1 MRMPLKTTSVLAA
14 LLLVLCLTSCA
25 ERITAPPEPIVL
37 LPPES
42 VFKTCEVPT
51 LQGDT
56 WGDIGSH
63 ALALQTALSICAGQV
78 ATLNQWRVAVEE
90 KQNGRQTAQ

>member
-1 MRMPLKTTSVLAA
+1 MRSKTMSAPVA

-25 ERITAPPEPIVL
+25 RPTLQPPAPIIL

-42 VFKTCEVPT
+42 VFKRCEQPT

-56 WGDIGSH
+56 WGDIGSYT
-63 ALALQTALSICAGQV
+63 LQLQTALSICAGQV
-78 ATLNQWRVAVEE
+78 DTLNQWRTSV
-90 KQNGRQTAQ
+90 GISP

>member
-1 MRMPLKTTSVLAA
+1 MTSVVGA
-14 LLLVLCLTSCA
+14 LLLPLLLASCA
-25 ERITAPPEPIVL
+25 EQTPPPPAPIML

-42 VFKTCEVPT
+42 VFTPCEQPK

-78 ATLNQWRVAVEE
+78 ATLNQWREAAGR
-90 KQNGRQTAQ
+90 KQ

>member
-1 MRMPLKTTSVLAA
+1 MTIAPAA
-14 LLLVLCLTSCA
+14 LLLVLFLASCA
-25 ERITAPPEPIVL
+25 ERTPPPPAPLVL

-42 VFKTCEVPT
+42 VFTPCEQPK

-63 ALALQTALSICAGQV
+63 ALALQTALSICADRV
-78 ATLNQWRVAVEE
+78 RVLNQWKATLRS
-90 KQNGRQTAQ
+90 KL

>member
-1 MRMPLKTTSVLAA
+1 MPLKMTSAPAA
-14 LLLVLCLTSCA
+14 LLLVLFLASCA
-25 ERITAPPEPIVL
+25 ERTPPPPPPAPLVL

-42 VFKTCEVPT
+42 VFNPCEQPK

-56 WGDIGSH
+56 WGNIGSH

-78 ATLNQWRVAVEE
+78 ATLNQWRAAAGR
-90 KQNGRQTAQ
+90 KQ

>member
-1 MRMPLKTTSVLAA
+1 MNAPAA

-25 ERITAPPEPIVL
+25 ERVPQPPEPIVL

-42 VFKTCEVPT
+42 VFKPCEQPT

-56 WGDIGSH
+56 WGDIGSYT
-63 ALALQTALSICAGQV
+63 LQLQTALSICAGQV
-78 ATLNQWRVAVEE
+78 ATLNQWRA
-90 KQNGRQTAQ
+90 TAIK

>member
-1 MRMPLKTTSVLAA
+1 MTSVVGA
-14 LLLVLCLTSCA
+14 LLLPLLLASCA
-25 ERITAPPEPIVL
+25 ERTPPPPAPIVL

-42 VFKTCEVPT
+42 VFTPCEQPK

-78 ATLNQWRVAVEE
+78 ATLNQWREAA
-90 KQNGRQTAQ
+90 GRNQ

>member
-1 MRMPLKTTSVLAA
+1 MTSVVGA
-14 LLLVLCLTSCA
+14 LLLPLLLASCT
-25 ERITAPPEPIVL
+25 ERTPPPAPIVL

-42 VFKTCEVPT
+42 VFTPCEQPK

-63 ALALQTALSICAGQV
+63 ALALQIALSICAGRV
-78 ATLNQWRVAVEE
+78 DTLNQWREVAGR
-90 KQNGRQTAQ
+90 KQ

>member
-1 MRMPLKTTSVLAA
+1 MHLKAINVAI
-14 LLLVLCLTSCA
+14 VLCLPLLLTSCSK
-25 ERITAPPEPIVL
+25 TLPPAPQQVVL

-42 VFKTCEVPT
+42 VFIPCEQPT

-63 ALALQTALSICAGQV
+63 ALALQTALSICASQV
-78 ATLNQWRVAVEE
+78 DTLNQWRESA
-90 KQNGRQTAQ
+90 GR

>member
-1 MRMPLKTTSVLAA
+1 MTSVVGA
-14 LLLVLCLTSCA
+14 LLLPLLLASCA
-25 ERITAPPEPIVL
+25 EQTSPPPAPIVL
-37 LPPES
+37 FPPES
-42 VFKTCEVPT
+42 VFPPCEQPK

-78 ATLNQWRVAVEE
+78 STLNLWRVSVV
-90 KQNGRQTAQ
+90 KLNNDGGH

>member
-1 MRMPLKTTSVLAA
+1 MSVVGA
-14 LLLVLCLTSCA
+14 LLLTLLLSSCA
-25 ERITAPPEPIVL
+25 KRTPPPPVPLVL

-42 VFKTCEVPT
+42 VFTPCEQPK

-63 ALALQTALSICAGQV
+63 ALALQTALSICAGQIE
-78 ATLNQWRVAVEE
+78 TLNDWRRGIIKTV
-90 KQNGRQTAQ
+90 Q

>member
-1 MRMPLKTTSVLAA
+1 MRPKTMSAPVA

-25 ERITAPPEPIVL
+25 SPAPQPPAPIIL

-42 VFKTCEVPT
+42 VFKRCEQPT

-56 WGDIGSH
+56 WGDIGSYT
-63 ALALQTALSICAGQV
+63 LQLQTALSICAGQV
-78 ATLNQWRVAVEE
+78 ATLNQWRASV
-90 KQNGRQTAQ
+90 GRNQ

>member
-1 MRMPLKTTSVLAA
+1 MSAPAA
-14 LLLVLCLTSCA
+14 LLLVLCLTSCSSP
-25 ERITAPPEPIVL
+25 TAQPPAPIFL

-42 VFKTCEVPT
+42 VFKPCEQPAM
-51 LQGDT
+51 QGDT

-78 ATLNQWRVAVEE
+78 ATLNQWRESV
-90 KQNGRQTAQ
+90 GR

>member
-1 MRMPLKTTSVLAA
+1 MFTP
-14 LLLVLCLTSCA
+14 
-25 ERITAPPEPIVL
+25 
-37 LPPES
+37 
-42 VFKTCEVPT
+42 CEQPK

-78 ATLNQWRVAVEE
+78 ATLKQWREAA
-90 KQNGRQTAQ
+90 GRGL

>member
-1 MRMPLKTTSVLAA
+1 MSSCSKTPPP
-14 LLLVLCLTSCA
+14 
-25 ERITAPPEPIVL
+25 APEQVII
-37 LPPES
+37 LPPET
-42 VFKTCEVPT
+42 VFRPCEQPS

-90 KQNGRQTAQ
+90 K

>member
-1 MRMPLKTTSVLAA
+1 MLLA
-14 LLLVLCLTSCA
+14 VCLTSCA
-25 ERITAPPEPIVL
+25 ERIPTPPVPIIL

-42 VFKTCEVPT
+42 VFKPCEVPT

-78 ATLNQWRVAVEE
+78 ATLNQWREVAGR
-90 KQNGRQTAQ
+90 KQ

>member
-1 MRMPLKTTSVLAA
+1 MTSVVGA
-14 LLLVLCLTSCA
+14 LLLPLLLASCA
-25 ERITAPPEPIVL
+25 EQTPPPPAPMML

-42 VFKTCEVPT
+42 VFTPCEQPK

-78 ATLNQWRVAVEE
+78 ATLNQWREAAGR
-90 KQNGRQTAQ
+90 KQ

>member
-1 MRMPLKTTSVLAA
+1 MTSAPAA
-14 LLLVLCLTSCA
+14 LLLVLFLASCA
-25 ERITAPPEPIVL
+25 ERTPPPAPIVL
-37 LPPES
+37 FPPES
-42 VFKTCEVPT
+42 VFTPCEQPK

-78 ATLNQWRVAVEE
+78 ATLNQWRESAGR
-90 KQNGRQTAQ
+90 KQ

>member
-14 LLLVLCLTSCA
+14 LLLSLCLTSCA
-25 ERITAPPEPIVL
+25 ERIPPPPEPIVL

-42 VFKTCEVPT
+42 VFKPCEMPT

-78 ATLNQWRVAVEE
+78 ATLIQWRKAA
-90 KQNGRQTAQ
+90 GRN

>member
-1 MRMPLKTTSVLAA
+1 MTSVAGA
-14 LLLVLCLTSCA
+14 LLLPLFLASCA
-25 ERITAPPEPIVL
+25 EQTPQPPVPLVL

-42 VFKTCEVPT
+42 VFTPCEQPK

-63 ALALQTALSICAGQV
+63 ALALQTALSICAVQIEM
-78 ATLNQWRVAVEE
+78 LRNWRDM
-90 KQNGRQTAQ
+90 NNR

>member
-1 MRMPLKTTSVLAA
+1 MTSAPAA
-14 LLLVLCLTSCA
+14 LLLVLFLASCA
-25 ERITAPPEPIVL
+25 ERTPPPAPIVL
-37 LPPES
+37 FPPES
-42 VFKTCEVPT
+42 VFTPCEQPK

-78 ATLNQWRVAVEE
+78 ATLNQWREAAGR
-90 KQNGRQTAQ
+90 KQ